1 MSTRE
6 KIISQIKN
14 NKPPRIELTEIPTFE
29 SEVTVAAFKKNLEVV
44 SGNAIEVS
52 SLSEVEK
59 TVNNLFPSAQQIAS
73 NVMKGTIAIDETSE
87 RATLELTEVAIL
99 KGDFGVAENGAIWL
113 PESNML
119 NRSLPFITQ
128 NLILVIRK
136 EEIVSNMHEA
146 YGRSLPGSYGSFIT
160 GPSKTADIEQ
170 SLVIG
175 AHGARSLTVILY

>member
-29 SEVTVAAFKKNLEVV
+29 GEVTVAAFKKNLEVV
-44 SGNAIEVS
+44 SGNAIEVT

-59 TVNNLFPSAQQIAS
+59 TVNNLFPSAKQIAS
-73 NVMKGTIAIDETSE
+73 NIMKGTIAIDESSE

-113 PESNML
+113 PESNMI

-146 YGRSLPGSYGSFIT
+146 YGRCLPGSYGSFIT